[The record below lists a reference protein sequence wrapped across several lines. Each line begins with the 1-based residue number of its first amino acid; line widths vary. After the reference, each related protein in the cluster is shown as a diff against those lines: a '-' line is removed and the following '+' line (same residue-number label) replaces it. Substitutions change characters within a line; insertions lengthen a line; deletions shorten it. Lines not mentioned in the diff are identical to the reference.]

1 MIHPDNDD
9 TKPLSPEQ
17 ASLMVRARWMSMLSV
32 GATLVGISVVL
43 GIVGYRIFRSEGS
56 VATPSEIVAMLPKGG
71 RLVGIATTAERV
83 IVTIEVQG
91 ATEIRS
97 FDARNLQP
105 AGRLRFVSE
114 P

>member
-1 MIHPDNDD
+1 MTIPANDD
-9 TKPLSPEQ
+9 EKPLTPEQ
-17 ASLMVRARWMSMLSV
+17 TALMVRARWMSMLSV
-32 GATLVGISVVL
+32 SATLIGISVVL

-56 VATPSEIVAMLPKGG
+56 VVTPSEIVTMLPKGG
-71 RLVGIATTAERV
+71 KVVSVTTAGERV
-83 IVTIEVQG
+83 IAVVDVDGT
-91 ATEIRS
+91 TEILS